1 MEENKSNLEIRI
13 KYLEHSKELGVEK
26 ETIDET
32 WDVYDKIKFAY
43 SLEVVKLRL
52 NFVKF

>member
-1 MEENKSNLEIRI
+1 MDELRENKPNTDSRGI
-13 KYLEHSKELGVEK
+13 YLDFSKQLCVDK

-43 SLEVVKLRL
+43 SLEVVAL
-52 NFVKF
+52 